1 MATSSFRFIKGN
13 TYQLRAIQITTD
25 KQGKLMASEPKGSK
39 DEMGPIVMAL
49 DDTGGECWCQ
59 IDGHDSPVRVHPN
72 KVIGTEA
79 CAKYVGGLKSARS
92 DSQPGI
98 MTPAAALS
106 RDPVAALKAAK
117 ERVTAAVAAK
127 EKAEQDYRNLVKAAQ
142 ALAKA
147 AEEALI
153 EQDELPA
160 ETTFEQASA

>member
-13 TYQLRAIQITTD
+13 TYQLRAIMVTTD

-39 DEMGPIVMAL
+39 DAMGPIVMAL

-59 IDGHDSPVRVHPN
+59 IDGHDDPVRVHPN

-79 CAKYVGGLKSARS
+79 CAKYVSGLKGRS

-98 MTPAAALS
+98 TPQAIIN

-117 ERVTAAVAAK
+117 ERVVAAVKAK
-127 EKAEQDYRNLVKAAQ
+127 EKAEQDYRDMVRAMQ
-142 ALAKA
+142 AMAKA